1 MAFKFRDNAINLD
14 FDGKEFTLDPFDE
27 DVLTKIAEVGL
38 KASEISDTLK
48 DKPAKE
54 QLTEMMDFMVESIDS
69 ILGKGAIKEIF
80 GKRKIRFCDLLDI
93 FSYITDEMKKGRDT
107 IVDRYSP
114 ERLKK

>member
-1 MAFKFRDNAINLD
+1 MAFKFRDNAVNLD

-27 DVLTKIAEVGL
+27 DVLTKIEEVGL
-38 KASEISDTLK
+38 KANKISGSLK

-54 QLTEMMDFMVESIDS
+54 QINDMMDFMVESIDS
-69 ILGKGAIKEIF
+69 ILGKGTIKEIF

-93 FSYITDEMKKGRDT
+93 FSYIADEMKKGRDT
-107 IVDRYSP
+107 IIDRYSP

>member
-1 MAFKFRDNAINLD
+1 MAFKFRDNAVNLD

-27 DVLTKIAEVGL
+27 EILTKIEEVGT
-38 KASEISDTLK
+38 KARNISESIG

-54 QLTEMMDFMVESIDS
+54 QLTEMMDFMAESIDS

-93 FSYITDEMKKGRDT
+93 FSYIADEMKKGRDT

>member
-1 MAFKFRDNAINLD
+1 MVFKFRDNVVILD
-14 FDGKEFTLDPFDE
+14 FDGKKFTLDPFENDT
-27 DVLTKIAEVGL
+27 LTKIEEVGL
-38 KASEISDTLK
+38 KASEISKSLK
-48 DKPAKE
+48 DKPAQE

-93 FSYITDEMKKGRDT
+93 FSYIAAEMKKGKDT
-107 IVDRYSP
+107 IVDRYLP

>member
-1 MAFKFRDNAINLD
+1 MGI
-14 FDGKEFTLDPFDE
+14 
-27 DVLTKIAEVGL
+27 
-38 KASEISDTLK
+38 KASEISESLK

-54 QLTEMMDFMVESIDS
+54 QINDMMDFMVEIIDS

-93 FSYITDEMKKGRDT
+93 FSYIADEMKKGRDT
-107 IVDRYSP
+107 IVNRYSP

>member
-1 MAFKFRDNAINLD
+1 MAFKFRYNAVNLD

-27 DVLTKIAEVGL
+27 DVLTKIEEVGL
-38 KASEISDTLK
+38 KANKISGSLK

-54 QLTEMMDFMVESIDS
+54 QINDMMDFMVESIDS

-93 FSYITDEMKKGRDT
+93 FSYIAEEMKKGRDT
-107 IVDRYSP
+107 IVNRYSP

>member
-1 MAFKFRDNAINLD
+1 MAFKFRDNAVNLD
-14 FDGKEFTLDPFDE
+14 FDGKEFTLDPFDN
-27 DVLTKIAEVGL
+27 DTLTKIEEVGI
-38 KASEISDTLK
+38 KASEISESLK

-54 QLTEMMDFMVESIDS
+54 QINDMMDFMVESIDS

-93 FSYITDEMKKGRDT
+93 FSYIAEEMKKGRDT